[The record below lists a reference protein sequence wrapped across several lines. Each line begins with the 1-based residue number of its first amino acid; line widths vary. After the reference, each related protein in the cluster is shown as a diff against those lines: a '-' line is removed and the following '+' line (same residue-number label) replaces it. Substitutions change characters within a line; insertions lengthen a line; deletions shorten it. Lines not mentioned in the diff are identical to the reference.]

1 MEMETIS
8 TNTYV
13 QSLKDKFKGIDVPM
27 YKLKAWFSIKCQ
39 VFFDCESEDKV
50 SCLEEVLKQRNFEA
64 FTIFFVVKEPSGVF
78 KFMDASFKNIGKETI
93 EHFVNRFHKQ
103 LESMTRLGVQTIGL
117 EFVEY
122 IGHSY
127 QESESRA

>member
-1 MEMETIS
+1 METEIIP
-8 TNTYV
+8 TNTYA
-13 QSLKDKFKGIDVPM
+13 QSLKDKFKSLDIPL
-27 YKLKAWFSIKCQ
+27 YKLRTWFSTKHQ

-50 SCLEEVLKQRNFEA
+50 SCLENLLKQRNFEA
-64 FTIFFVVKEPSGVF
+64 FTIFFVVKQPSGAF
-78 KFMDASFKNIGKETI
+78 KFMDASFRNIGNETL

-103 LESMTRLGVQTIGL
+103 LESMTRLGVQTVGL

-127 QESESRA
+127 QESEA